1 MESWRVGGIEC
12 HFCWGGEKKS
22 IFCVCMCSRDCISFI
37 ISIDAVFAVV
47 MVMYQKLQVM
57 VTSFGCC
64 RFSGDAPRVP
74 IVGVLATS
82 GGR

>member
-1 MESWRVGGIEC
+1 MALNATSVGVGRRNQ
-12 HFCWGGEKKS
+12 F
-22 IFCVCMCSRDCISFI
+22 FVCMCSRDCISFI

-57 VTSFGCC
+57 VTSFDCC